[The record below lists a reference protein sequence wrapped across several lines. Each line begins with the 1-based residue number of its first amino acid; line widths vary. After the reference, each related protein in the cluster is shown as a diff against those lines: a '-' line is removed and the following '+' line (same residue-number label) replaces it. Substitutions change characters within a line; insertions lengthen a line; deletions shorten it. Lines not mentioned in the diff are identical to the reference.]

1 MRTWVCFIA
10 ISLMA
15 IGGYAQPFPKSSKTK
30 VGMTAGLVTSQIYG
44 TELENPRL
52 KSSMTVGAY
61 YRYKLSKKTN
71 FGAELNASFRGSN
84 FDNGFTDA
92 YSAAK
97 FIYLDLPINLMIEA
111 KSGEQSQFVTIG
123 LEPAYQLQ
131 SEIFVKPNDLVARYR
146 NEYFK
151 RFDVAAVIGYH
162 FDFYYFGLR
171 PSLRLGL
178 LDINNNLALKNINPA
193 TGNGGTIKNA
203 ALDIRFYF

>member
-1 MRTWVCFIA
+1 MRTWVSFIA
-10 ISLMA
+10 IILMA
-15 IGGYAQPFPKSSKTK
+15 LSGYSQPFPKSSKTK
-30 VGMTAGLVTSQIYG
+30 VGMTAGLVTSQIFG
-44 TELENPRL
+44 TELENPGL

-71 FGAELNASFRGSN
+71 LGAELTASFRGSN
-84 FDNGFTDA
+84 FDNGITDA
-92 YSAAK
+92 YSAVK

-111 KSGEQSQFVTIG
+111 KSGEQPQFVTLG

-131 SEIFVKPNDLVARYR
+131 SEIFVKPNDLVASYR

-171 PSLRLGL
+171 PSLRIGL
-178 LDINNNLALKNINPA
+178 LDINDNLVLENVNPA
-193 TGNGGTIKNA
+193 TGKGGTIKNA
-203 ALDIRFYF
+203 AFDIRFYF